1 MNLQDASTNLG
12 ELVTVWQNA
21 DNIPVDVRNELISS
35 TEEAQQ
41 SADSAQ
47 EQTESISNTVS
58 RFYDISS
65 IKGYIDQYDTYR

>member
-21 DNIPVDVRNELISS
+21 DNIPVEVRKELISS